1 MKNFE
6 IAVIENARCYIFRR
20 EAEPVKKVTKAAV
33 QRERKAK
40 VGRGLSKYR
49 NSVRRPSEVIVTTF

>member
-1 MKNFE
+1 MN
-6 IAVIENARCYIFRR
+6 VTIEVVDSTRCFIFRK

-40 VGRGLSKYR
+40 VGRGMGKYR
-49 NSVRRPSEVIVTTF
+49 NSFRKPSEVIVTTF

>member
-1 MKNFE
+1 LL
-6 IAVIENARCYIFRR
+6 YLPQ

-40 VGRGLSKYR
+40 VGRGMGKYR
-49 NSVRRPSEVIVTTF
+49 NSFRKPSEVIVTTF

>member
-1 MKNFE
+1 MN
-6 IAVIENARCYIFRR
+6 VSIEVVDNTRCYIFRK

-40 VGRGLSKYR
+40 VGRGLGKYR